1 MVVAWR
7 LMESAE
13 IAQQKL
19 ASASGEEKKY
29 LESKMVDFKIYCSHY
44 LVHNL
49 SIAKT
54 ITDLSDDVS
63 ALEL

>member
-1 MVVAWR
+1 
-7 LMESAE
+7 
-13 IAQQKL
+13 
-19 ASASGEEKKY
+19 
-29 LESKMVDFKIYCSHY
+29 MVDFKIYCSHY